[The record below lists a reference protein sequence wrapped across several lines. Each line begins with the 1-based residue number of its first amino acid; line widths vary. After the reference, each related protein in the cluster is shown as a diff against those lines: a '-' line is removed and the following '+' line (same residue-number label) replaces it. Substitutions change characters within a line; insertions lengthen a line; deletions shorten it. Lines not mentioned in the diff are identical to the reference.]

1 MSLLSDDEMQ
11 MLLQHNPISTYSK
24 APQSI
29 QLVTAVEWIRPV
41 KLPHAADELYFAQ
54 FEPTE
59 Y

>member
-11 MLLQHNPISTYSK
+11 MLLQHNSISTYSK

-29 QLVTAVEWIRPV
+29 QLATAVEIGALG
-41 KLPHAADELYFAQ
+41 LPHAADELYFAQ